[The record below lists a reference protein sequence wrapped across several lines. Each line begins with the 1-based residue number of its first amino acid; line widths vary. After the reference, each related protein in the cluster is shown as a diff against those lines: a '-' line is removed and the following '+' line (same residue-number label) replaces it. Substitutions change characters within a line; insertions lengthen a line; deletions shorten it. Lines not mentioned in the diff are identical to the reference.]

1 MKRWIALLIALTV
14 ASSQGI
20 PPVFRLHVI
29 VNSDSAE
36 DQAVKL
42 KVRDA
47 IIEQMG
53 DMDGAADRE
62 QAEAYTKEHLQEL
75 VERANRVLREN
86 GFSHTATAEIGS
98 FDFPDKTYG
107 GICFPADTMRA
118 ADSSGQSRTKLVCI
132 VSAAVFAGTHQTR
145 QTGRCRTGEISIVF
159 LPTCLNKEDKK
170 IWHQKTGAA
179 EAAGIGNRAVGCF
192 YCFPAQRLRRN
203 GEFEKGS
210 QGQLVKTVQQ
220 KLKTGAIMT
229 AV

>member
-29 VNSDSAE
+29 ANSDSAE

-53 DMDGAADRE
+53 EMDGAADRE

-75 VERANRVLREN
+75 VERANQVLRKN
-86 GFSHTATAEIGS
+86 GFSYTATAEIGS

-107 GICFPADTMRA
+107 GICFPAGTYRA
-118 ADSSGQSRTKLVCI
+118 LRIHLGQSVGQNWWCVLFPPLCLLEPTQTEANWQMQDGVEYQ
-132 VSAAVFAGTHQTR
+132 SFFANL
-145 QTGRCRTGEISIVF
+145 F
-159 LPTCLNKEDKK
+159 K
-170 IWHQKTGAA
+170 
-179 EAAGIGNRAVGCF
+179 
-192 YCFPAQRLRRN
+192 
-203 GEFEKGS
+203 
-210 QGQLVKTVQQ
+210 
-220 KLKTGAIMT
+220 
-229 AV
+229 